1 MLSMLLNMLS
11 QPEIRMI
18 VQAQLMIINW
28 AGLKIFDK

>member
-18 VQAQLMIINW
+18 VHTQLMIIKW
-28 AGLKIFDK
+28 AGLKIFDN